1 MPPTRGM
8 DLWGPGVT
16 GKGVSILRHHSSEG
30 LSGDPCESP
39 HLGCGRSLF
48 SLSWLLRLS
57 IDTAGCKAEA
67 PLRYPGFCIKNS
79 TRPSPK
85 CPCLPLRLRLTKDQE
100 SPRPNIL
107 DQVTLH
113 IYFSLRTASGEG
125 WQDGTSRETKQ
136 FPHAHR
142 AWPPTLMPDTKPK
155 VISLTCPLHT
165 QWAVRDL
172 LTACV
177 QLDRN

>member
-85 CPCLPLRLRLTKDQE
+85 CPCLPLRLRLRLTKDQE

-107 DQVTLH
+107 DQVTCTFTFLLEQH
-113 IYFSLRTASGEG
+113 QGRGGKTALPGRQSN
-125 WQDGTSRETKQ
+125 
-136 FPHAHR
+136 FP
-142 AWPPTLMPDTKPK
+142 M
-155 VISLTCPLHT
+155 LTGHGHPL
-165 QWAVRDL
+165 
-172 LTACV
+172 
-177 QLDRN
+177 